1 MAVSSLRELW
11 RYRGFIRASVQREV
25 QLKYKDSVLGLWW
38 LIGSPLVMI
47 LIYTLVFSRIM
58 HSRLPGMDMAYAY
71 SVYLCA
77 GLLQWNLFAEIVG
90 RTQSF
95 VVDNANLIK
104 KASFPVISLPVIA
117 TAGSVINFSII
128 YGIFI
133 LFMLIQG
140 ILNINILIIY
150 PMILVI
156 LILMAFSFGVLM
168 AVYNVFLRDIGQ
180 IIPLLLQIL
189 FWATPVVY
197 PSSILPENIKE
208 LISWVP
214 LYNLMDLSHQIHL
227 GLKPDLTLLLYPL
240 TISIVLLLITCL
252 SYRRLYGD
260 ILDEI

>member
-95 VVDNANLIK
+95 VVDNSNLIK

-117 TAGSVINFSII
+117 SLGSLVNFGII
-128 YGIFI
+128 YGLFV
-133 LFMLIQG
+133 LFMLSQG
-140 ILNINILIIY
+140 LFSLQLLLVY
-150 PMILVI
+150 PLV
-156 LILMAFSFGVLM
+156 LAVLVAMAFAAGIVL
-168 AVYNVFLRDIGQ
+168 AVFNVFFRDIGQ
-180 IIPLLLQIL
+180 LVPLALQLL
-189 FWATPVVY
+189 FWATPIVY
-197 PSSILPENIKE
+197 PASILPDDAKTW
-208 LISWVP
+208 LSWLP
-214 LYNLMDLSHQIHL
+214 LYNLMTLSHQLHL
-227 GLKPDLTLLLYPL
+227 GIAWSLQLLVYPL
-240 TISIVLLLITCL
+240 TLSTGLAVLAMTV
-252 SYRRLYGD
+252 YRRLYGD
-260 ILDEI
+260 MLDEI